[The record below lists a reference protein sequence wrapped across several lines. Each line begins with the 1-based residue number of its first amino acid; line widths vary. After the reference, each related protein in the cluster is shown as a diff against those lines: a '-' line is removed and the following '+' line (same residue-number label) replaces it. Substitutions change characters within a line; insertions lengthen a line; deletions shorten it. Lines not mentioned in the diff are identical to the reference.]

1 MKTSL
6 IFVLGVGMG
15 YVLGL
20 LVAPES
26 GKATRRKI
34 RAEADRMIDRALAK
48 KQLKKLED
56 EGVVTKTAAPVPASA
71 NSFFS
76 FLF

>member
-15 YVLGL
+15 VVLGL

-26 GKATRRKI
+26 GRVTRAKI
-34 RAEADRMIDRALAK
+34 RAEADRMIDQALTK
-48 KQLKKLED
+48 KQMKSLVKD
-56 EGVVTKTAAPVPASA
+56 GIATTTAVKEERYTLS
-71 NSFFS
+71 
-76 FLF
+76 